1 MQIMPN
7 ATETL
12 RIACIKFD
20 SYRTVYYMRR
30 EKHLTQLELLLV
42 GVPSY
47 LKASDKS
54 RGVTAADFT
63 IEQMIK

>member
-1 MQIMPN
+1 M
-7 ATETL
+7 
-12 RIACIKFD
+12 K
-20 SYRTVYYMRR
+20 
-30 EKHLTQLELLLV
+30 KHLTQLELLLV

-47 LKASDKS
+47 LKAWDKS